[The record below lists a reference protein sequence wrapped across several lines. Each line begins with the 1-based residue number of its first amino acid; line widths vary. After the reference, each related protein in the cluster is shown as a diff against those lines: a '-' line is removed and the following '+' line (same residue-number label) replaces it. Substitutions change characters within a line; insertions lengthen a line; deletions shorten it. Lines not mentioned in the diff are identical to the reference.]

1 MNFGIKSHGKHSVI
15 KLNCRISDHDVNLIT
30 DIFPDLVAFTTYKGL
45 KRIEGCLSIQ
55 DTDEFRTW
63 IKSSILRHKI
73 NTLECELRDVL
84 QPPGIFSDIEESDIP
99 F

>member
-63 IKSSILRHKI
+63 IKSSILRYKI

-84 QPPGIFSDIEESDIP
+84 QPEQSDIP